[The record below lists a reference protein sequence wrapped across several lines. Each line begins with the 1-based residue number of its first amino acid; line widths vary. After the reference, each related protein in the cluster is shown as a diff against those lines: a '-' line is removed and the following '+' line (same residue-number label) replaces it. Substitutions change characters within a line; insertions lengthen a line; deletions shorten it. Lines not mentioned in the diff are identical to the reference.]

1 MRRLLVTISL
11 LVLLASGDAR
21 AERVR
26 WYRGF
31 YTRIGVRD
39 SYGVE
44 EPFHAWA
51 AFSFGLGYRYTRE
64 RWGIDGSVLNVQY
77 DPEEG
82 MHTAVRVL
90 PYFNLRP
97 WICPDIWVGAGISYG
112 WIKGTVDEAI
122 AKRRGQGWQGELVV
136 GGELPRQLRARLF
149 VQVTATLP
157 FYRLY
162 DTTYMAR
169 DSALYVY
176 ALEAALGV
184 RF

>member
-1 MRRLLVTISL
+1 VLCLLL
-11 LVLLASGDAR
+11 GAAAAR
-21 AERVR
+21 AETVP

-39 SYGVE
+39 SYGIQ

-51 AFSFGLGYRYTRE
+51 AFSFGVGFRFTRAQ
-64 RWGIDGSVLNVQY
+64 WGIDGSVLNVQY

-90 PYFNLRP
+90 PYLNLERWVCVDA
-97 WICPDIWVGAGISYG
+97 WIGAGLSYG
-112 WIKGTVDEAI
+112 SVQGTVDEAI
-122 AKRRGQGWQGELVV
+122 AKRRGNGLQGELI
-136 GGELPRQLRARLF
+136 GGVELPRALRARLF
-149 VQVTATLP
+149 VQGALTLP
-157 FYRLY
+157 LY
-162 DTTYMAR
+162 NLRDPVYMAR